1 MNLTQFIEEYDK
13 ENYIVLLEGKR
24 DVVEA
29 DKDKLIRLGRLLAS
43 STKHIVFR
51 SGNARGAD
59 ELFARGVVEIDQKR
73 FQVITPYD
81 GHRKKQNNA
90 YETFSLNDIDLVA
103 EPDVIYQSKSNKK
116 TEELIDPFVKGER
129 TKIIKNAGYII
140 RNTIKVIGT
149 KEIKPANF
157 GIFYNDLS
165 NPMDGGTGHT
175 MRVCIKN
182 KVPLIDQR
190 VWFDWVK

>member
-1 MNLTQFIEEYDK
+1 MNLSQFIEQYDK
-13 ENYIVLLEGKR
+13 ENFIVLLEGKR
-24 DVVEA
+24 DVLEA
-29 DKDKLIRLGRLLAS
+29 DKDKLIRLGSLLAS
-43 STKHIVFR
+43 STKHIIFR

-59 ELFARGVVEIDQKR
+59 ELFARGVVEVDQKR
-73 FQVITPYD
+73 FQVITPYA
-81 GHRKKQNNA
+81 GHRVNQNNA
-90 YETFSLNDIDLVA
+90 YETFSLSDIDLAA
-103 EPDVIYQSKSNKK
+103 EPNVVYQSKSNKK
-116 TEELIDPFVKGER
+116 TKELIDPFVKGER

-157 GIFYNDLS
+157 GFFYDDLK

-182 KVPLIDQR
+182 NVPLIDQR
-190 VWFDWVK
+190 VWFDWV

>member
-1 MNLTQFIEEYDK
+1 MPT
-13 ENYIVLLEGKR
+13 
-24 DVVEA
+24 
-29 DKDKLIRLGRLLAS
+29 KL
-43 STKHIVFR
+43 
-51 SGNARGAD
+51 
-59 ELFARGVVEIDQKR
+59 
-73 FQVITPYD
+73 
-81 GHRKKQNNA
+81 
-90 YETFSLNDIDLVA
+90 
-103 EPDVIYQSKSNKK
+103 
-116 TEELIDPFVKGER
+116 VKGER

-175 MRVCIKN
+175 MRVCLKN

-190 VWFDWVK
+190 VWFDWV